1 MNIKRLEIYGYGK
14 WIDQVFDFDE
24 TLQLVYGQNEAGK
37 STVQSFIRS
46 MLFGFP
52 SKRRRV
58 NQQNRYEPKEN
69 ERYGGRLLLG
79 DTPYG
84 DIWIERTSKQF
95 QIQQVDGTVLPERVL
110 EEVLAGL
117 DEKMF
122 DSFYAFNLQNLQE
135 LSNVGTDQLNDY
147 FMSIGT
153 IGSDQFLKIAKAYQ
167 KETDEMFRPTAQ
179 NRPLNVLLNEYDEL
193 AKRVVAMQQQMA
205 RYSELVARKTQ
216 AEEAIAGLNETI
228 QTLEKEL
235 RDLDKLVGRYDVYLK
250 DRAAVRELE
259 HLIYTDVP
267 ENSETLLNDALKAD
281 NAAALQLVQLEE
293 RTRNLQG
300 ELGSL
305 TKLNWAK
312 NHEDERRQWVPLT
325 AKAKEQ
331 QLQVEQLNARIE
343 ELKQQMTQLADQGQ
357 FFPEKVEDTPEYQ
370 LRFEEGLTIQAQ
382 KVETLKQL
390 ETIKAERKVY
400 LEQRKEQQNYSATV
414 RQQVVHLEHQRMNEE
429 AQLMHET
436 RLNRYFLGLLFFI
449 IGMIVTLT
457 QSFVGGT
464 GQSILWWLGII
475 ITFMGTASMGY
486 IFNENRKRYAA
497 FHNSPVLEKIQD
509 LKEKEQ
515 QFHEQGKALGIQIN
529 EREAMVAQLE
539 AQLAMIGDQQVTWL
553 NAIGFY
559 PTADPELILKA
570 NPVKHY
576 FRAQIQQEELKE
588 KRAIVMEAVQ
598 HWRATV
604 QPLFERFP
612 LVEDDIRQQIRHV
625 EETEVSLVRTVER
638 GENIQQRISD
648 ANQQMT
654 TIQSEMAQRAEWMTQ
669 LFADTYS
676 EDAVDFFKK
685 MSINRRIDE
694 LKEKHLLYQ
703 EQLEGYESQL
713 SEIENKQQLLERYHR
728 LEHQVDHLKARVQP
742 HHHERADL
750 AVEIQHLEQDGT
762 YQQLVQQLA
771 LKETQVKELVY
782 EWGSKRMAMQ
792 LIFNT
797 LRQGLENPVPEM
809 NDVANE
815 IFETLSY
822 GRYTHIKFNKSGVKV
837 RQFSGIYFEPHE
849 LSQGTLEQLYVAL
862 RLAFVEKVQ
871 TMVKMP
877 IMIDDAFV
885 NFDER
890 RKQSMYRVLQQVSQR
905 MQVIFFTFDPKA
917 SAYFQE
923 LPQIHLETA
932 AAAVQEEAMH
942 ETL

>member
-14 WIDQVFDFDE
+14 WIDQSFDFDE

-37 STVQSFIRS
+37 STLQSFIRS

-79 DTPYG
+79 NTPYG

-95 QIQQVDGTVLPERVL
+95 QIQQMDGTILPNRVL
-110 EEVLAGL
+110 DEVLAGL
-117 DEKMF
+117 DERMF

-135 LSNVGTDQLNDY
+135 LANVGTEQLNDY

-153 IGSDQFLKIAKAYQ
+153 IGSDQFLKIAKTYQ
-167 KETDEMFRPTAQ
+167 KETDDMFRPTAQ
-179 NRPLNVLLNEYDEL
+179 NRPLNVLLKEYDEL

-216 AEEAIAGLNETI
+216 AEETITTLNETI
-228 QTLEKEL
+228 QTQEKEL
-235 RDLDKLVGRYDVYLK
+235 RDLDKLVGRYDIYLK
-250 DRAAVRELE
+250 DRAATRELE
-259 HLIYTDVP
+259 QLVYTEVP
-267 ENSETLLNDALKAD
+267 ENSETALNDALKHD

-293 RTRNLQG
+293 RVRNLQG

-312 NHEDERRQWVPLT
+312 NHEEERRQWVPLT

-343 ELKQQMTQLADQGQ
+343 ELEQQMKQLADQGQ
-357 FFPEKVEDTPEYQ
+357 FFPEKVADTSEYQ
-370 LRFEEGLTIQAQ
+370 LRFEEGLGIQAK

-390 ETIKAERKVY
+390 DTVKAERKVY

-449 IGMIVTLT
+449 VGMILTLT
-457 QSFVGGT
+457 QSFIEGT
-464 GQSILWWLGII
+464 GQSVLWWIGVGV
-475 ITFMGTASMGY
+475 TFMGMASMGY

-509 LKEKEQ
+509 LKEKEI
-515 QFHEQGKALGIQIN
+515 QFHEQGKALGLQIN
-529 EREAMVAQLE
+529 EREATVAQLE
-539 AQLAMIGDQQVTWL
+539 EHLKGISEQQVRWL

-576 FRAQIQQEELKE
+576 FRAQLQQEELEE
-588 KRAIVMEAVQ
+588 KRVALVENVQ
-598 HWRATV
+598 QWRATV

-612 LVEDDIRQQIRHV
+612 LVEEDVRQQIRHV
-625 EETEVSLVRTVER
+625 EEMEVSLVRTVER
-638 GENIQQRISD
+638 GENIEQRIAES
-648 ANQQMT
+648 NQQMA
-654 TIQSEMAQRAEWMTQ
+654 TIQAEIAQRSAWMQQ
-669 LFADTYS
+669 LFSDTHS

-694 LKEKHLLYQ
+694 LKEKSVLYQ
-703 EQLEGYESQL
+703 EQLDGYESQL
-713 SEIENKQQLLERYHR
+713 AEIENKQQLLERYHR
-728 LEHQVDHLKARVQP
+728 LEHQVDHVKTRVQSY
-742 HHHERADL
+742 HHERADL
-750 AVEIQHLEQDGT
+750 SVEIQHLEQDGT
-762 YQQLVQQLA
+762 YQQLVQQMA
-771 LKETQVKELVY
+771 LKETQLKEMLY

-797 LRQGLENPVPEM
+797 LRHGMENPVPEM
-809 NDVANE
+809 NDLANE

-877 IMIDDAFV
+877 IIIDDAFV

-905 MQVIFFTFDPKA
+905 MQVIFFTFDPNA
-917 SAYFQE
+917 ATYFQK
-923 LPQIHLETA
+923 LPKIHLETTTMMA
-932 AAAVQEEAMH
+932 QEEVNH
-942 ETL
+942 ETV